1 MTDTALIRSEPHVE
15 IGAIIARDADALV
28 ERWCERA
35 LTEQPSS
42 LLVRDEVLRNQLL
55 PLLQRMGEGLQQ
67 SGDGEPR
74 EHRDEALDHGEQR
87 WDSGWSI
94 TEVVRDYQLLH
105 LTILEHLEGRLG
117 RPLRYREIMAVS
129 VFIKDAIAASIA
141 AYAAHSDLHIRDL
154 ERDRAAAIVEADRR
168 KDDFLAVAVHELRNP
183 VAPIL
188 NAARALDILLPS
200 EQQDARELARVVR
213 RQARQLARLLDDL
226 SDLTRMA
233 QGRLELRKT
242 AIDVREVIEQAV
254 QTCTA
259 AIQNRGHRLTLRLP
273 DSPLTIQGD
282 AARLIQV
289 VVNLLTNAA
298 KYTPSGGEITVAAE
312 RTNDTITFSVQ
323 DTGIGVEPEV
333 LSRVFDLYTRATDNK
348 SPDGM
353 GIGLAIVRELVALH
367 AGSIECRSAGLGQG
381 AAFVVELPASRDTQ
395 LELTTTPEPVSVGP
409 RKLLIIDDDV
419 DGRESLVTLLSLI
432 GHHVESAADGTT
444 GIQRAGT
451 GVFDAALIDIG
462 LPDLTGYQV
471 AEILRQMLGA
481 RTQLIAVTGY
491 ARVADAERARAAGFD
506 AHLPKPLDLEALSRL
521 LAHRQA

>member
-35 LTEQPSS
+35 LAEQPSS
-42 LLVRDEVLRNQLL
+42 VRVHKEVLRNQLL
-55 PLLQRMGEGLQQ
+55 PLLQRMGDGLRQ

-74 EHRDEALDHGEQR
+74 EHRDEALEHGEQR

-105 LTILEHLEGRLG
+105 LTILEHLEARLE

-154 ERDRAAAIVEADRR
+154 ERDRASAIVEADRR
-168 KDDFLAVAVHELRNP
+168 KDEFLAVAVHELRNP

-188 NAARALDILLPS
+188 NAARALDILLPN

-242 AIDVREVIEQAV
+242 AIDLREVIEQAV
-254 QTCTA
+254 QTCA
-259 AIQNRGHRLTLRLP
+259 AVIQNRAHRLTVRLP
-273 DSPLTIQGD
+273 ESSLIVEGD

-298 KYTPSGGEITVAAE
+298 KYTPSDGEITIAAE
-312 RTNDTITFSVQ
+312 RTNHGVTFLVQ
-323 DTGIGVEPEV
+323 DTGIGIEPEA
-333 LSRVFDLYTRATDNK
+333 LSRVFDMYERAHSEQ

-353 GIGLAIVRELVALH
+353 GIGLAIVQELVALH
-367 AGSIECRSAGLGQG
+367 GGSIECRSGGLGQG

-409 RKLLIIDDDV
+409 RKLLIIDDDP
-419 DGRESLVTLLSLI
+419 DGRESLATLLSLI
-432 GHHVESAADGTT
+432 GHNVESAADGIT
-444 GIQRAGT
+444 GIERAST
-451 GVFDAALIDIG
+451 GDFDAALIDIG
-462 LPDLTGYQV
+462 LPDLSGYQV
-471 AEILRQMLGA
+471 AQMLREQLGA
-481 RTQLIAVTGY
+481 RTQLIAVTGF
-491 ARVADAERARAAGFD
+491 ARTADAERARAAGFD
-506 AHLPKPLDLEALSRL
+506 AHLPKPLDVEALSRL
-521 LAHRQA
+521 LANRKK